1 MLFSRG
7 APAEIVQK
15 LAPTNSGTGKGLASK
30 QEIDAIWLA
39 FERAYGSRERA
50 LAASRKNS
58 QVLLPF
64 INSPATISGANAAL
78 VELFGNKGALE
89 IIKKNPGASL
99 PVKVGPLTA
108 GSPAGS
114 GALRHRLPSF
124 LPGVLACNPATL
136 ITTSKNDIVNAANL
150 VDSIENLPPNIK
162 SGIPFLTTLA
172 IFGSVGSRLI
182 TCGQAGATCGA
193 DWDLQ
198 GGLGP
203 QAVNWISSL
212 FQ

>member
-1 MLFSRG
+1 MLLLTLLVSPAPTTRLTPPVMLFGRG
-7 APAEIVQK
+7 APDEIVQK

-39 FERAYGSRERA
+39 FERAYGSMEKA

-78 VELFGNKGALE
+78 VELFGAAGALE
-89 IIKKNPGASL
+89 IIEKN
-99 PVKVGPLTA
+99 
-108 GSPAGS
+108 
-114 GALRHRLPSF
+114 
-124 LPGVLACNPATL
+124 PGVLACNPSSL
-136 ITTSKNDIVNAANL
+136 RTTPKKDIENAANL
-150 VDSIENLPPNIK
+150 VDSIENLPPNLK

-172 IFGSVGSRLI
+172 IFGSVGSRLV
-182 TCGQAGATCGA
+182 TCGKEAAACGA

-203 QAVNWISSL
+203 QAVRWLSSL
-212 FQ
+212 VQ